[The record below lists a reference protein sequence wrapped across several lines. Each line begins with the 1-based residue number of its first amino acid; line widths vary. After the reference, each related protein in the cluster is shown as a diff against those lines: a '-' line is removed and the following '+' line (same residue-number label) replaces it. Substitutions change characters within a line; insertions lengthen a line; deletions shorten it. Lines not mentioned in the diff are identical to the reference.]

1 MAANGPRRYILRKGL
16 NVMKILM
23 QSLPP
28 ARLVCACLVA
38 ALGVA
43 LSTAQAAPPAAT
55 LAASLTA
62 QAGYGKIKGRLVWEG
77 AEVPALKV
85 LVAKG
90 EAQKDPQ
97 VCARAEAIPS
107 RELVVDPSSKGVQ
120 YGYAYL
126 VKPQGEYSS
135 AARELVAK
143 APKVEIDQKNCEFI
157 PHVAAMHQS
166 QGLVLKSSDPVT
178 HNIRFTSF
186 TNGAFNQVLSP
197 NGQVDLKLVAERR
210 PIPLSCDIHPWMR
223 GYVMVFA
230 HPFFAVTGEDGSF
243 EISDVPAGTQ
253 NLVLWQEKVG
263 FVNQGGARGVPVE
276 VAANQVTNVG
286 DILISP
292 ANAK

>member
-1 MAANGPRRYILRKGL
+1 MAANGSRRYILRKVW
-16 NVMKILM
+16 NEMKNLTR
-23 QSLPP
+23 SLPP
-28 ARLVCACLVA
+28 ARLVCAGLVA
-38 ALGVA
+38 ALGAA
-43 LSTAQAAPPAAT
+43 LSTAQAAPPAT
-55 LAASLTA
+55 ILAASLTA
-62 QAGYGKIKGRLVWEG
+62 QAGYGTIKGRLVWES
-77 AEVPALKV
+77 AEVPSLKV

-97 VCARAEAIPS
+97 VCARVEAIPS

-120 YGYAYL
+120 YGFAYL

-135 AARELVAK
+135 AAKELVAK

-157 PHVAAMHQS
+157 PHVSALHQS

-197 NGQVDLKLVAERR
+197 NGQVDLKLIEERR

-243 EISDVPAGTQ
+243 EITGVPAGTQ

-263 FVNQGGARGVPVE
+263 YVNQGGARGIPVE

-286 DILISP
+286 DILVNP
-292 ANAK
+292 AKVK

>member
-38 ALGVA
+38 VLGAA

-62 QAGYGKIKGRLVWEG
+62 QAGYGTIKGRLVWES

-126 VKPQGEYSS
+126 VNPQGEYST
-135 AARELVAK
+135 AAKELVAK
-143 APKVEIDQKNCEFI
+143 ASKVEIDQKNCEFI
-157 PHVAAMHQS
+157 PHVSAMHQS

-210 PIPLSCDIHPWMR
+210 PIPLACDIHPWMR

-230 HPFFAVTGEDGSF
+230 HPYFAVTGEDGSF
-243 EISDVPAGTQ
+243 EITDVPAGAQ
-253 NLVLWQEKVG
+253 NLVLWQERVG

-276 VAANQVTNVG
+276 VAANRVTNVG
-286 DILISP
+286 DIQIDP
-292 ANAK
+292 AKVK

>member
-16 NVMKILM
+16 NVMKNLTR
-23 QSLPP
+23 SLPP
-28 ARLVCACLVA
+28 ARLVCAGLVA
-38 ALGVA
+38 ALGA
-43 LSTAQAAPPAAT
+43 TLTTAQAAPPAAT

-62 QAGYGKIKGRLVWEG
+62 QAGYGTIKGRLVWEG

-126 VKPQGEYSS
+126 VKPQGDYSS
-135 AARELVAK
+135 AARELVSK
-143 APKVEIDQKNCEFI
+143 TPTVEIDQKNCEFI
-157 PHVAAMHQS
+157 PYVAAMHQS
-166 QGLVLKSSDPVT
+166 QGLVLKSSDPVN
-178 HNIRFTSF
+178 HNIRFSAF
-186 TNGAFNQVLSP
+186 TNGAFNQVLP
-197 NGQVDLKLVAERR
+197 PIGRVELKLVAERR
-210 PIPLSCDIHPWMR
+210 PIPLACDIHPWMK

-230 HPFFAVTGEDGSF
+230 HPFFAVTDEDGSF
-243 EISDVPAGTQ
+243 EITGVPAGIQ

-263 FVNQGGARGVPVE
+263 YVNQGGARGIPVK
-276 VAANQVTNVG
+276 VAANQVANVG
-286 DILISP
+286 DIQIDP
-292 ANAK
+292 AKVK